1 MESNRAEESAGHL
14 HRLYFTGSNSFGE
27 PWRLPH
33 PPPEQ
38 ILDLVYE
45 DAYNR
50 FVEAVNERAGYQW
63 CGTGFLTS
71 QLSGLFLLQPFI
83 GVSPRPSLSFRIS

>member
-63 CGTGFLTS
+63 
-71 QLSGLFLLQPFI
+71 
-83 GVSPRPSLSFRIS
+83 